1 MAYVGFRNER
11 VMAKATET
19 LKPHLVGHHIYIYIY
34 IYLYRKRERERER
47 ETVGDGDEEEKYS
60 DMKTGLTS

>member
-34 IYLYRKRERERER
+34 IERERERER
-47 ETVGDGDEEEKYS
+47 ERLLEMEMRKKSIVT
-60 DMKTGLTS
+60 

>member
-19 LKPHLVGHHIYIYIY
+19 LKPHLVGHHIYIY
-34 IYLYRKRERERER
+34 RKRERERER

>member
-34 IYLYRKRERERER
+34 IYIYRERERER
-47 ETVGDGDEEEKYS
+47 ERLLEMEMRKKSIVT
-60 DMKTGLTS
+60 

>member
-1 MAYVGFRNER
+1 MAYVGFRNEC

-34 IYLYRKRERERER
+34 IYRKRERERER